1 VISYRGNKVRLMGSG
16 VGTRKGGREKK
27 GIGAGRR
34 SQNKSGKR
42 DKDWLT
48 PQKKCKNN
56 GKTRKKIS

>member
-1 VISYRGNKVRLMGSG
+1 MGSG

-27 GIGAGRR
+27 KGIGAGRR
-34 SQNKSGKR
+34 SKNRSGKM

-56 GKTRKKIS
+56 AKTRKKNLATS